1 MNNTNMSQQQVY
13 MSSNESAQDQQDYK
27 IKMHQLSFI
36 VNKLEIL
43 HQDNMEYL
51 SAIMQAKDS
60 LARKDIQT
68 CASIAQ
74 KMIYDTKVS
83 NEVKKAHEEIVN
95 DAKQIGLNLSSK
107 LNMISNNNNLQ
118 PESNNMYP
126 VMYE

>member
-1 MNNTNMSQQQVY
+1 MGDHEIRHVNMSHNNMSQQQNY
-13 MSSNESAQDQQDYK
+13 MSSNESYQDQQDYK

-51 SAIMQAKDS
+51 SAILQAKDS

-74 KMIYDTKVS
+74 KMIYDAKVS
-83 NEVKKAHEEIVN
+83 NEVKKAHENIVN
-95 DAKQIGLNLSSK
+95 DAKQIGLNLSS
-107 LNMISNNNNLQ
+107 
-118 PESNNMYP
+118 
-126 VMYE
+126 

>member
-1 MNNTNMSQQQVY
+1 
-13 MSSNESAQDQQDYK
+13 
-27 IKMHQLSFI
+27 MHQLSFI

-74 KMIYDTKVS
+74 VKTLTNRLENNYKVFI
-83 NEVKKAHEEIVN
+83 KK
-95 DAKQIGLNLSSK
+95 
-107 LNMISNNNNLQ
+107 
-118 PESNNMYP
+118 
-126 VMYE
+126 